1 MEGGRDA
8 LCARLEWQVSHVNY
22 IAIERVC
29 DGSDVEVREALQKHV
44 LVERGRVGGMMSLI
58 APKWGVSETCNAP
71 VQRIARL
78 TLRQMRNL
86 LSHQ

>member
-1 MEGGRDA
+1 MKRLNKEPVFVPRPGDCRQEDQARPFEGPMEGGRDA

-44 LVERGRVGGMMSLI
+44 LVERGEGLV
-58 APKWGVSETCNAP
+58 A
-71 VQRIARL
+71 
-78 TLRQMRNL
+78 
-86 LSHQ
+86 

>member
-44 LVERGRVGGMMSLI
+44 LVKRG
-58 APKWGVSETCNAP
+58 
-71 VQRIARL
+71 
-78 TLRQMRNL
+78 
-86 LSHQ
+86 